1 MRRQK
6 YRSFG
11 TAATA
16 VAVTACYRQDNR
28 DVRKIRSR
36 PVFYFGLR
44 IAHHHAVRLYAV
56 PRNIGNYEKSRRD
69 SLVPACRSPL
79 LKVGGQKQKTKAAK

>member
-16 VAVTACYRQDNR
+16 AAVTACYRQDNR

-36 PVFYFGLR
+36 PVISSVYVLLIIMLFVYMLCREILVTMKSHGE
-44 IAHHHAVRLYAV
+44 IALCQLGDLH
-56 PRNIGNYEKSRRD
+56 
-69 SLVPACRSPL
+69 C
-79 LKVGGQKQKTKAAK
+79 